1 MTQEKK
7 TNQEKFKV
15 EVWLRKL
22 LEKSN
27 KVSKDEIEK
36 VGELLSGEI
45 RNKPFKVAI
54 IGQGGVGKTSTIQSV
69 FGVRPS
75 NSNRI
80 RSVAEG
86 TTDIEE
92 RIYEIS
98 DGFSISIA
106 DMPGLKNDITK
117 DEKVYIPLYNQ
128 ILPGCDLI
136 IYIIDS
142 HAKELGIDIKILRD
156 TVIPICKRTGNTKNI
171 IIALNKIDAIGE
183 TFPAYKTNRE
193 FHWNRVENKPTPTLE
208 KLIEERLMDIYRR
221 LVKED
226 IFENINMKQSPA
238 YSAVFAYNMQ
248 GVLMAILE
256 SERGWIFAG
265 TVAEKVMA
273 KWSEKRSKI

>member
-1 MTQEKK
+1 M
-7 TNQEKFKV
+7 
-15 EVWLRKL
+15 
-22 LEKSN
+22 
-27 KVSKDEIEK
+27 
-36 VGELLSGEI
+36 
-45 RNKPFKVAI
+45 
-54 IGQGGVGKTSTIQSV
+54 
-69 FGVRPS
+69 
-75 NSNRI
+75 
-80 RSVAEG
+80 
-86 TTDIEE
+86 
-92 RIYEIS
+92 
-98 DGFSISIA
+98 
-106 DMPGLKNDITK
+106 
-117 DEKVYIPLYNQ
+117 
-128 ILPGCDLI
+128 
-136 IYIIDS
+136 
-142 HAKELGIDIKILRD
+142 ELGIDIKILRD

-208 KLIEERLMDIYRR
+208 KLIEERLMGIYRR

>member
-142 HAKELGIDIKILRD
+142 HGI
-156 TVIPICKRTGNTKNI
+156 G
-171 IIALNKIDAIGE
+171 
-183 TFPAYKTNRE
+183 Y
-193 FHWNRVENKPTPTLE
+193 
-208 KLIEERLMDIYRR
+208 
-221 LVKED
+221 
-226 IFENINMKQSPA
+226 
-238 YSAVFAYNMQ
+238 
-248 GVLMAILE
+248 
-256 SERGWIFAG
+256 
-265 TVAEKVMA
+265 
-273 KWSEKRSKI
+273 

>member
-208 KLIEERLMDIYRR
+208 KLIEERLMGIYRR

>member
-208 KLIEERLMDIYRR
+208 KLIEERLMGIYRR

-238 YSAVFAYNMQ
+238 YSAVLAYNMQ